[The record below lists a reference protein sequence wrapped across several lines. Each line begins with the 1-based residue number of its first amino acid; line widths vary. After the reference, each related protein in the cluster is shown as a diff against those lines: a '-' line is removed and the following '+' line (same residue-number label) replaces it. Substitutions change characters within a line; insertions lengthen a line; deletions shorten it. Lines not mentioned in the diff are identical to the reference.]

1 MQRMPINKYLI
12 LSIAAILLTR
22 KAMAATKEDKLK
34 ILLPKLEGF
43 TPKPFWDF
51 KQWTWGYGTRVPG
64 SSNNKNITPSGT
76 ITKAAAMDAALKH
89 IQSDF
94 VYLSSLINIT
104 LSPAQWAALL
114 SFSYNLGKGKAYNL
128 VQNINADNKE
138 ALEVQWKKYIY
149 AGGQVST
156 GLKARR
162 AKEWDLWSS

>member
-1 MQRMPINKYLI
+1 
-12 LSIAAILLTR
+12 
-22 KAMAATKEDKLK
+22 MAATKEDKLK

-64 SSNNKNITPSGT
+64 SSNNKNITPGGT
-76 ITKAAAMDAALKH
+76 ITKETAMAAALKH

-94 VYLSSLINIT
+94 VYLSNLINIT
-104 LSPAQWAALL
+104 LTPSQWAALL
-114 SFSYNLGKGKAYNL
+114 SLSYNVGKYAADNL
-128 VQNINADNKE
+128 VQNINADNQP

-162 AKEWDLWSS
+162 AKEWQLWSS